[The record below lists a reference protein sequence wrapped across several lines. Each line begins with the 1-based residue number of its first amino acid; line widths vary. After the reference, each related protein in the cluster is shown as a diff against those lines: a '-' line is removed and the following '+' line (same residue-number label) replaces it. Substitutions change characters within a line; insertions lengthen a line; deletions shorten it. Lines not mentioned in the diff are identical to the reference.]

1 MKKLYAILLG
11 GKIRKEN
18 LMEDHQLVFVV
29 ASSEKEARILAK
41 LKWPEAESIHTDGSQ
56 TIKQVDG
63 YKIVLEKS
71 GKDGDCFITDD
82 DYSA

>member
-1 MKKLYAILLG
+1 MNNLYAVLLG
-11 GKIRKEN
+11 GKLRKEN
-18 LMEDHQLVFVV
+18 LMEDHHLVFVI
-29 ASSEKEARILAK
+29 AKNEKEARSAAK

-71 GKDGDCFITDD
+71 EKDGDCFITDD